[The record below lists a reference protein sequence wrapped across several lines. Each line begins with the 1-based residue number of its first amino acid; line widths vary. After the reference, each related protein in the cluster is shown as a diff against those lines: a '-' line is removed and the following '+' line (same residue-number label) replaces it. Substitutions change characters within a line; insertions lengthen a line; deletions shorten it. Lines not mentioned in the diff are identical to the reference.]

1 MSRLR
6 LLSAAALLAVAAN
19 AHATSFIVTTDAVVN
34 ALKATSDVTSSFKD
48 DKIVLAARDD
58 AASFVASEGSIRG
71 VKLESALDHI
81 RHQAPQLNA
90 TDAQLAQA
98 ILTI

>member
-1 MSRLR
+1 
-6 LLSAAALLAVAAN
+6 
-19 AHATSFIVTTDAVVN
+19 
-34 ALKATSDVTSSFKD
+34 
-48 DKIVLAARDD
+48 
-58 AASFVASEGSIRG
+58 
-71 VKLESALDHI
+71 SALDHI